1 MVQIKENSIVRF
13 ASLEVMENLFEAGK
27 LSKKPVSVN
36 DYYGI
41 VRDSFKDVYYV
52 EFFNRS
58 TKSLDVMA
66 VASDDIVEI
75 GGLYNLIK
83 TSVMSRE
90 SKNTVNRI
98 KPKKKEIEKE
108 SNDKKEEMNNS
119 TENTTESS
127 PESLEGLRIISTGK
141 YQFFTSK
148 EDFISKIEAAGG
160 VYQGSVNNKLN
171 YLVVCSGA
179 NQKRIEACRVLGITE
194 ISEYD
199 FYNRI
204 K

>member
-1 MVQIKENSIVRF
+1 MAQIKENSIVRF

-27 LSKKPVSVN
+27 LSKKPVSVD

-52 EFFNRS
+52 EFFNKS
-58 TKSLDVMA
+58 IKSLDVMA
-66 VASDDIVEI
+66 VANDDIVEI

-83 TSVMSRE
+83 ASVMSRE
-90 SKNTVNRI
+90 SKNIVDRI

-108 SNDKKEEMNNS
+108 SNDKKEEMNIS
-119 TENTTESS
+119 TDNTTESS

-160 VYQGSVNNKLN
+160 VYQGSVNDKLN
-171 YLVVCSGA
+171 FLVVCSGA
-179 NQKRIEACRVLGITE
+179 NQKRVEACRALGITE

>member
-27 LSKKPVSVN
+27 LSKKPVSVD

-52 EFFNRS
+52 EFFNKS
-58 TKSLDVMA
+58 IKSLDVMA
-66 VASDDIVEI
+66 VANDDIVEI

-83 TSVMSRE
+83 ASVMSRE
-90 SKNTVNRI
+90 SKNIVDRI

-108 SNDKKEEMNNS
+108 SNDKKEEMNIS
-119 TENTTESS
+119 TDNTTESS

-160 VYQGSVNNKLN
+160 VYQGSVNDKLN

-179 NQKRIEACRVLGITE
+179 NQKRVEACRALGITE

>member
-1 MVQIKENSIVRF
+1 MAQIKENSIVRF

-27 LSKKPVSVN
+27 LSKKPVSVD

-52 EFFNRS
+52 EFFNKS
-58 TKSLDVMA
+58 IKSLDVMA
-66 VASDDIVEI
+66 VANDDIVEI

-90 SKNTVNRI
+90 SKNIVDRI

-108 SNDKKEEMNNS
+108 SNDKKEEMNIS
-119 TENTTESS
+119 TDNTTESS

-160 VYQGSVNNKLN
+160 VYQGSVNDKLN
-171 YLVVCSGA
+171 FLVVCSGA
-179 NQKRIEACRVLGITE
+179 NQKRVEACRALGITE

>member
-1 MVQIKENSIVRF
+1 MAQIKENSIVRF

-27 LSKKPVSVN
+27 LSKKPVSVD

-52 EFFNRS
+52 EFFNKS
-58 TKSLDVMA
+58 IKSLDVMA
-66 VASDDIVEI
+66 VANDDIVEI

-83 TSVMSRE
+83 ASVMSRE
-90 SKNTVNRI
+90 SKNIVDRI

-108 SNDKKEEMNNS
+108 SNDKKEEMNIS
-119 TENTTESS
+119 TDNTTESS

-160 VYQGSVNNKLN
+160 VYQGSVNDKLN

-179 NQKRIEACRVLGITE
+179 NQKRVEACRALGITE

>member
-27 LSKKPVSVN
+27 LSKKPVSVD

-52 EFFNRS
+52 EFFNKS
-58 TKSLDVMA
+58 IKSLDVMA
-66 VASDDIVEI
+66 VANDDIVEI

-83 TSVMSRE
+83 ASVMSRE
-90 SKNTVNRI
+90 SKNIVDRI

-108 SNDKKEEMNNS
+108 SNDKKEEMNIS
-119 TENTTESS
+119 TDNTTESS
-127 PESLEGLRIISTGK
+127 PESLEGLRIISAGK

-160 VYQGSVNNKLN
+160 VYQGSVNDKLN

-179 NQKRIEACRVLGITE
+179 NQKRVEACRALGITE

>member
-1 MVQIKENSIVRF
+1 MAQIKENSIVRF

-52 EFFNRS
+52 EFFNKS
-58 TKSLDVMA
+58 IKSLDVMA

-90 SKNTVNRI
+90 SKNIVHRIQNR
-98 KPKKKEIEKE
+98 
-108 SNDKKEEMNNS
+108 S
-119 TENTTESS
+119 
-127 PESLEGLRIISTGK
+127 
-141 YQFFTSK
+141 
-148 EDFISKIEAAGG
+148 
-160 VYQGSVNNKLN
+160 
-171 YLVVCSGA
+171 
-179 NQKRIEACRVLGITE
+179 
-194 ISEYD
+194 
-199 FYNRI
+199 
-204 K
+204 

>member
-1 MVQIKENSIVRF
+1 MAQIKENSIVRF

-27 LSKKPVSVN
+27 LSKKPVSVD

-52 EFFNRS
+52 EFFNKS
-58 TKSLDVMA
+58 IKSLDVMA
-66 VASDDIVEI
+66 VANDDIVEI

-83 TSVMSRE
+83 ASVMSRE
-90 SKNTVNRI
+90 SKNIVDRI
-98 KPKKKEIEKE
+98 KKKKKEIEKE
-108 SNDKKEEMNNS
+108 SNDKKEEMNIS
-119 TENTTESS
+119 TDNTTESS

-160 VYQGSVNNKLN
+160 VYQGSVNDKLN

-179 NQKRIEACRVLGITE
+179 NQKRVEACRALGITE

>member
-1 MVQIKENSIVRF
+1 MAQIKENSIVRF

-52 EFFNRS
+52 EFFNKS
-58 TKSLDVMA
+58 IKSLDVMA

-119 TENTTESS
+119 TENTTQSS
-127 PESLEGLRIISTGK
+127 PESLEDLRIISTGK

-160 VYQGSVNNKLN
+160 VYQGSVNDKLN

-179 NQKRIEACRVLGITE
+179 NQKRIEACRALGITE

>member
-1 MVQIKENSIVRF
+1 MAQIKENSIVRF

-27 LSKKPVSVN
+27 LSKKPVSVD

-52 EFFNRS
+52 EFFNKS
-58 TKSLDVMA
+58 IKSLDVMA
-66 VASDDIVEI
+66 VANDDIVEI

-83 TSVMSRE
+83 ASVMSRE
-90 SKNTVNRI
+90 SKNIVDRI

-108 SNDKKEEMNNS
+108 SNDKKEEMNIS
-119 TENTTESS
+119 TDDTTESS

-160 VYQGSVNNKLN
+160 VYQGSVNDKLN

-179 NQKRIEACRVLGITE
+179 NQKRVEACRALGITE

>member
-1 MVQIKENSIVRF
+1 MAQIKENSIVRF

-52 EFFNRS
+52 EFFNKS
-58 TKSLDVMA
+58 IKSLDVMA
-66 VASDDIVEI
+66 VASDDVVEI

-90 SKNTVNRI
+90 SKNIVNRI

-119 TENTTESS
+119 TKNTTESS

-160 VYQGSVNNKLN
+160 VYQGSVNGKLN

-179 NQKRIEACRVLGITE
+179 NQKRIEACRALGITE